1 MLVKR
6 DQSSGLEHQ
15 LLYLASGDVFLR
27 SFEDLGPYL
36 ASGDVFS
43 RSFEEMFPLDL
54 GLICP
59 FFEDLAPGSL
69 EMYSLDRLRRCIL
82 QIV

>member
-43 RSFEEMFPLDL
+43 RSFEEMFPLDRWRS
-54 GLICP
+54 
-59 FFEDLAPGSL
+59 FEVTKIGIQIVS
-69 EMYSLDRLRRCIL
+69 RCIL
-82 QIV
+82 EIV